1 MRVPP
6 RLAAAVDVVDPAPD
20 ARVLEVGCGRG
31 VAAVLLVDRLP
42 RGRYTGLDR
51 SATATAA
58 TAARLAGRGTV
69 HTTAL
74 AAFRPAPGTVDLAL
88 AINVNVFWT
97 GAARAELAVLA
108 TALDAGG
115 VLHLVYGSDGGA
127 APRGDVADRLRD
139 HLTAGG
145 FAPTVTT
152 PTRRGVRLLHVRAA
166 LGGGGPVRT
175 PRSPG

>member
-6 RLAAAVDVVDPAPD
+6 RLAAAVELVDPAPD

-31 VAAVLLVDRLP
+31 VAAALLVDRLP

-58 TAARLAGRGTV
+58 ARRAGAPEVLTTSLAE
-69 HTTAL
+69 
-74 AAFRPAPGTVDLAL
+74 FRPEPGAFDLAL

-97 GAARAELAVLA
+97 GPARAELAVLA
-108 TALDAGG
+108 TALGPGG

-127 APRGDVADRLRD
+127 APRLDVVDRLRD
-139 HLTAGG
+139 HLVAGG
-145 FAPTVTT
+145 FVPEIGV

-166 LGGGGPVRT
+166 GAQER
-175 PRSPG
+175 

>member
-1 MRVPP
+1 MAVPP
-6 RLAAAVDVVDPAPD
+6 RLVAAVELVDPAPD

-31 VAAVLLVDRLP
+31 VAAALLLDRLP

-58 TAARLAGRGTV
+58 TAARLAGRAFAV

-74 AAFRPAPGTVDLAL
+74 AHHRAEPADVAL
-88 AINVNVFWT
+88 AINVNAFWT
-97 GAARAELAVLA
+97 GPARAELAVLA
-108 TALDAGG
+108 DALCPDG

-127 APRGDVADRLRD
+127 APRTDVVDRLRD

-145 FAPTVTT
+145 FVPEITT
-152 PTRRGVRLLHVRAA
+152 PERRGVRLLHVRAVCA
-166 LGGGGPVRT
+166 QER
-175 PRSPG
+175 